1 MKRLDLSHWP
11 TGQVATS
18 AAPRFALSTVRAWVQ
33 AGVMALSCAIVAAC
47 GGGGSD
53 PQTAGNGVGVGG
65 TGAAASG
72 RVSGFGSII
81 VNGIRFDDSRSS
93 VADDDGVTG
102 TVKLGM
108 VVDVKSSALTTDAA
122 SGLQQG
128 TASQI
133 VYSSSIKGKV
143 EATPG
148 GNVLTVLGQTVTVDA
163 ATVYEGYASGYTSVQ
178 VNDEVEVYAF
188 SGATGGSYVA
198 TRIERKSGLTEYKLR
213 GKVSS
218 LDTTA
223 KTFSIGTANISYA
236 SMGTSVP
243 ALSDGQI
250 VRVKLGTTP
259 SSGTWQAT
267 RIDGVSVSLVDGGM
281 AEVEGIVSD
290 FLGVSSFK
298 VNGVPVNAGATTASL
313 SNGLRVEVEGVSRAG
328 VLVANKV
335 EIKNS
340 SGSDVET
347 RLFGPIESVNTGAQ
361 TFVVRGVT
369 VRYDNSS
376 NDPFDKMTS
385 SDLQVDFA
393 VEVRGTMD
401 SNGSQVLATR
411 IKPQS

>member
-1 MKRLDLSHWP
+1 MKRLDFSK
-11 TGQVATS
+11 QA
-18 AAPRFALSTVRAWVQ
+18 RAWAQ
-33 AGVMALSCAIVAAC
+33 ACVMALSCAIVAAC

-81 VNGIRFDDSRSS
+81 VNGIRFDDSRATVS
-93 VADDDGVTG
+93 DDDGVAG

-108 VVDVKSSALTTDAA
+108 MVDVQSGALTTDAA

-128 TASQI
+128 TATQI
-133 VYSSSIKGKV
+133 VFGTSIKGKV
-143 EATPG
+143 EGKPRA
-148 GNVLTVLGQTVTVDA
+148 NELTVLGQTVTVDA
-163 ATVYEGYASGYTSVQ
+163 ATVYEGYASGYASVQ
-178 VNDEVEVYAF
+178 VTDEVEVYAF
-188 SGATGGSYVA
+188 AGATGGSYVA

-223 KTFSIGTANISYA
+223 KSFSIGTANISYA

-243 ALSDGQI
+243 ALSDGQL
-250 VRVKLGTTP
+250 VRVKLSTTP
-259 SSGTWQAT
+259 SGGVWQAI
-267 RIDGVSVSLVDGGM
+267 RIDGVSVSLVDGGE
-281 AEVEGIVSD
+281 AKVEGIVSD

-313 SNGLRVEVEGVSRAG
+313 SNGLRVEIEGVARAG

-335 EIKNS
+335 EIKSS

-347 RLFGPIESVNTGAQ
+347 RLFGPIESLNSGAQ

-369 VRYDNSS
+369 VRYDS
-376 NDPFDKMTS
+376 NTNFENNLTQS
-385 SDLQVDFA
+385 GLQVGVA
-393 VEVRGTMD
+393 LEVRGALD

-411 IKPQS
+411 IKPKS